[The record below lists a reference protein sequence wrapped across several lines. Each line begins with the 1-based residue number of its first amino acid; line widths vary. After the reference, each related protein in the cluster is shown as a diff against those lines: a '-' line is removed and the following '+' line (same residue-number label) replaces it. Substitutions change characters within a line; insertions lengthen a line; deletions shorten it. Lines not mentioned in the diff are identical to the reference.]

1 MWNSPIFGSDEK
13 WLRKR
18 DIVFAAA
25 TKAGRETSA
34 VEVSLT
40 VERALPNSGAESQ
53 QLLDELSHLAELG
66 VQHFVMDF
74 GHPQSTEPV
83 LRFVEE
89 VMAPLRRG

>member
-1 MWNSPIFGSDEK
+1 
-13 WLRKR
+13 
-18 DIVFAAA
+18 
-25 TKAGRETSA
+25 
-34 VEVSLT
+34 
-40 VERALPNSGAESQ
+40 LPNSGAESQ

>member
-1 MWNSPIFGSDEK
+1 
-13 WLRKR
+13 
-18 DIVFAAA
+18 VFASAV
-25 TKAGRETSA
+25 KAGRATSD

-40 VERALPNSGAESQ
+40 VERALPNTSAESQ

-74 GHPQSTEPV
+74 GHPQTNEPV

-89 VMAPLRRG
+89 VMTPLRRG